1 MTEREIIRLA
11 TTASTMRDAAA
22 LAAQGCGHGT
32 AVVAEAQTAGIGRH
46 GHSWHSQQGAGLYL
60 SVVLRLPETSPIL
73 TLALGL
79 AAVDA
84 IRDST
89 GVVCDL
95 RWPNDVLAGERK
107 VAGIIVQM
115 ADSAAIAGIGINVN
129 QTSFPPD
136 LATLATSLRIQT
148 GRAHDKEMLLQSL
161 LISIDDCCEILRS
174 GGNAALLKMFS
185 TASSYVSGKRV
196 KVDLGERTIEGVTV
210 GLDDAGFLRVRTV
223 DGTVETILA
232 GGVRP
237 A

>member
-1 MTEREIIRLA
+1 MTEREIVRLS
-11 TTASTMRDAAA
+11 TTASTMRDASA
-22 LAAQGCGHGT
+22 LAASGCAHGT
-32 AVVAEAQTAGIGRH
+32 AVVSEEQTAGIGRH
-46 GHSWHSQQGAGLYL
+46 GHSWHSEPGAGLYL

-84 IRDST
+84 IRNVA

-95 RWPNDVLAGERK
+95 RWPNDVLAGGRK

-129 QTSFPPD
+129 HPQFPPD
-136 LATLATSLRIQT
+136 LAELATSLKIQS
-148 GRAHDKEMLLQSL
+148 GRGIDKELLLESL
-161 LISIDDCCEILRS
+161 LTSIDDCCEILRS
-174 GGNAALLKMFS
+174 GGNAALLRMFS

-210 GLDDAGFLRVRTV
+210 GLDDAGFLRVKRV
-223 DGTVETILA
+223 DGVIETILA

-237 A
+237 V

>member
-1 MTEREIIRLA
+1 MTEREIVRLGA
-11 TTASTMRDAAA
+11 TASTMRDAAV
-22 LAAQGCGHGT
+22 LAASGCAHGT
-32 AVVAEAQTAGIGRH
+32 AVVAEEQTAGIGRH
-46 GHSWHSQQGAGLYL
+46 GHSWHSQPGAGLYL

-84 IRDST
+84 IRNVA

-95 RWPNDVLAGERK
+95 RWPNDVLAGGRK
-107 VAGIIVQM
+107 IAGIIVQM

-129 QTSFPPD
+129 HTQFPPE
-136 LATLATSLRIQT
+136 LTELATSLRLQT
-148 GRAHDKEMLLQSL
+148 GRTIDKELLLESL
-161 LISIDDCCEILRS
+161 LASIDDCCEILRS

-185 TASSYVSGKRV
+185 TASSYVSGKPV
-196 KVDLGERTIEGVTV
+196 KVDLGERSIEGVTV
-210 GLDDAGFLRVRTV
+210 GLDDAGFLRVKRT
-223 DGTVETILA
+223 DGVIETILA

>member
-1 MTEREIIRLA
+1 MTEREIVRLS
-11 TTASTMRDAAA
+11 TTASTMRDASA
-22 LAAQGCGHGT
+22 LAVSGCAHGT
-32 AVVAEAQTAGIGRH
+32 AVVADEQTAGIGRH
-46 GHSWHSQQGAGLYL
+46 GHSWHSEPGAGLYL

-84 IRDST
+84 IRNVS

-95 RWPNDVLAGERK
+95 RWPNDVLAGGRK

-115 ADSAAIAGIGINVN
+115 ADSAAIAGLGINVN
-129 QTSFPPD
+129 HAQFPPE
-136 LATLATSLRIQT
+136 LTELATSLRIQT
-148 GRAHDKEMLLQSL
+148 GLVIDKELLLESL
-161 LISIDDCCEILRS
+161 LASIDDCCEILRS
-174 GGNAALLKMFS
+174 GGNAALLRMFS

-210 GLDDAGFLRVRTV
+210 GLDDAGFLRVKRA
-223 DGTVETILA
+223 DGVVETILA

>member
-1 MTEREIIRLA
+1 MTEREIVRLIA
-11 TTASTMRDAAA
+11 TASTMRDAAA
-22 LAAQGCGHGT
+22 LAASGCAHGT
-32 AVVAEAQTAGIGRH
+32 AVVAEEQTAGIGRH
-46 GHSWHSQQGAGLYL
+46 GHSWHSEPGAGLYV

-84 IRDST
+84 IRSVA

-95 RWPNDVLAGERK
+95 RWPNDVLVGERK

-129 QTSFPPD
+129 HAGFPAELTD
-136 LATLATSLRIQT
+136 LATSLRIQK
-148 GRAHDKEMLLQSL
+148 GRPVDKEMLLESL
-161 LISIDDCCEILRS
+161 LASIDDWCEILRS
-174 GGNAALLKMFS
+174 GGNTALLKMFS
-185 TASSYVSGKRV
+185 GGSSYVSGKRV
-196 KVDLGERTIEGVTV
+196 KVDLGGRTIEGVTV
-210 GLDDAGFLRVRTV
+210 GLDDAGFLRVRRT
-223 DGTVETILA
+223 DGVIETILA

>member
-1 MTEREIIRLA
+1 MTEREMIRLA

-22 LAAQGCGHGT
+22 LAASGCAHGA
-32 AVVAEAQTAGIGRH
+32 AVIAEEQTAGIGRH
-46 GHSWHSQQGAGLYL
+46 GHSWHSEPRAGLYL

-84 IRDST
+84 IRNVA

-95 RWPNDVLAGERK
+95 RWPNDVLAGGRK

-129 QTSFPPD
+129 HARFPPELED
-136 LATLATSLRIQT
+136 LATSLRIQA
-148 GRAHDKEMLLQSL
+148 GRAIDKELLLESL
-161 LISIDDCCEILRS
+161 LASIDDCCEILRS

-196 KVDLGERTIEGVTV
+196 KVDLGDRTIEGVTV
-210 GLDDAGFLRVRTV
+210 GLDDAGFLLVKRA
-223 DGTVETILA
+223 DGVIETILA

-237 A
+237 V

>member
-1 MTEREIIRLA
+1 MTEREIVRLA
-11 TTASTMRDAAA
+11 ATVSTMRDASA
-22 LAAQGCGHGT
+22 LAASGCAHGT
-32 AVVAEAQTAGIGRH
+32 AVIAEEQTAGIGRH
-46 GHSWHSQQGAGLYL
+46 GHSWHSEPGAGLYL

-79 AAVDA
+79 ATVDA
-84 IRDST
+84 IRNVA

-95 RWPNDVLAGERK
+95 RWPNDVLAGGRK

-129 QTSFPPD
+129 HAQFPTD
-136 LATLATSLRIQT
+136 LAELATSLKIQT
-148 GRAHDKEMLLQSL
+148 GRAIDKEVLLESL
-161 LISIDDCCEILRS
+161 LASIDDCCEILRS
-174 GGNAALLKMFS
+174 GGNAALLRMFS

-196 KVDLGERTIEGVTV
+196 KVDLGERTIEGVTA
-210 GLDDAGFLRVRTV
+210 GLDDAGFLRVKRA
-223 DGTVETILA
+223 DGVIETILA

>member
-1 MTEREIIRLA
+1 MTERKIVRLA
-11 TTASTMRDAAA
+11 ATASTMRDASA
-22 LAAQGCGHGT
+22 LATSGCAHGT
-32 AVVAEAQTAGIGRH
+32 AVVAEEQTAGIGRH
-46 GHSWHSQQGAGLYL
+46 GHSWHSEPGAGLYV

-79 AAVDA
+79 ATVDA
-84 IRDST
+84 IRNVA

-95 RWPNDVLAGERK
+95 RWPNDVLAGGRK

-129 QTSFPPD
+129 HAQFPPE
-136 LATLATSLRIQT
+136 LTELATSLKIQT
-148 GRAHDKEMLLQSL
+148 GRAIDKELLLESL
-161 LISIDDCCEILRS
+161 LTSIDDCCEILRS
-174 GGNAALLKMFS
+174 GGNAALLRMFS

-196 KVDLGERTIEGVTV
+196 KVDLGERIIEGLTV
-210 GLDDAGFLRVRTV
+210 GLDDAGFLRVKRV
-223 DGTVETILA
+223 DGVIETILA

>member
-1 MTEREIIRLA
+1 MTEREIVRLS
-11 TTASTMRDAAA
+11 TTASTMRDASA
-22 LAAQGCGHGT
+22 LAVSGCAHGT
-32 AVVAEAQTAGIGRH
+32 AVVADEQTAGIGRH
-46 GHSWHSQQGAGLYL
+46 GHSWHSEPGAGLYL

-84 IRDST
+84 IRNVA

-95 RWPNDVLAGERK
+95 RWPNDVLAGGRK

-129 QTSFPPD
+129 HALFPPD
-136 LATLATSLRIQT
+136 LAELATSLKIQT
-148 GRAHDKEMLLQSL
+148 GRAIDKELLLESL
-161 LISIDDCCEILRS
+161 LASIDDCCEILRS
-174 GGNAALLKMFS
+174 GGNAGLLRMFS

-210 GLDDAGFLRVRTV
+210 GLDDAGFLRVKRA
-223 DGTVETILA
+223 DGVVETILA

>member
-1 MTEREIIRLA
+1 MTEREIIRVA

-22 LAAQGCGHGT
+22 LAAAGCKHGA
-32 AVVAEAQTAGIGRH
+32 AVVAEEQTAGIGRH
-46 GHSWHSQQGAGLYL
+46 GHSWHSEPGAGLYL
-60 SVVLRLPETSPIL
+60 SVVLRLPETSPVL

-84 IRDST
+84 IRNVA
-89 GVVCDL
+89 GLVCDL
-95 RWPNDVLAGERK
+95 RWPNDVLAGGRK

-129 QTSFPPD
+129 HTVFPD
-136 LATLATSLRIQT
+136 ELVELATSLRIQT
-148 GRAHDKEMLLQSL
+148 GREVDKERLLESL
-161 LISIDDCCEILRS
+161 LASIDDCCEILRS

-196 KVDLGERTIEGVTV
+196 KVNLGERTIEGVTV
-210 GLDDAGFLRVRTV
+210 GLDDAGFLLVKRL
-223 DGTVETILA
+223 DGGIETILA

>member
-1 MTEREIIRLA
+1 MTEREMIRLA

-22 LAAQGCGHGT
+22 LAASGCAHGA
-32 AVVAEAQTAGIGRH
+32 AVIAEEQTAGIGRH
-46 GHSWHSQQGAGLYL
+46 GHSWHSEPGAGLYL

-84 IRDST
+84 IRNVA

-95 RWPNDVLAGERK
+95 RWPNDVLAGGRK

-129 QTSFPPD
+129 HARFPPELED
-136 LATLATSLRIQT
+136 LATSLRIQA
-148 GRAHDKEMLLQSL
+148 GRAIDKELLLESL
-161 LISIDDCCEILRS
+161 LASIDDCCEILRS

-196 KVDLGERTIEGVTV
+196 KVDLGDRTIEGVTV
-210 GLDDAGFLRVRTV
+210 GLDDAGFLLVKRA
-223 DGTVETILA
+223 DGVIETILA

-237 A
+237 V

>member
-1 MTEREIIRLA
+1 MTEREILRLS
-11 TTASTMRDAAA
+11 TTASTMRDAST
-22 LAAQGCGHGT
+22 LAASGCAHGT
-32 AVVAEAQTAGIGRH
+32 AVVAEEQTAGIGRH
-46 GHSWHSQQGAGLYL
+46 GHSWHSEPRAGLYL

-79 AAVDA
+79 ATVDA
-84 IRDST
+84 IRNVA

-95 RWPNDVLAGERK
+95 RWPNDVLAGGRK

-129 QTSFPPD
+129 HPQFPPD
-136 LATLATSLRIQT
+136 LAELATSLKIQT
-148 GRAHDKEMLLQSL
+148 GRAIDKELLLESL
-161 LISIDDCCEILRS
+161 LRSIDDCCEILRS
-174 GGNAALLKMFS
+174 GGNAALLSMFS

-210 GLDDAGFLRVRTV
+210 GLDDAGFLRVKRA
-223 DGTVETILA
+223 DGVVETILA